1 MVDTRQLEQNP
12 EVMVVLVRNVTE
24 IDVLV
29 LKKEEVNLIE
39 DDDESPLF

>member
-12 EVMVVLVRNVTE
+12 EVMVVLVRYVTE
-24 IDVLV
+24 IAVLV